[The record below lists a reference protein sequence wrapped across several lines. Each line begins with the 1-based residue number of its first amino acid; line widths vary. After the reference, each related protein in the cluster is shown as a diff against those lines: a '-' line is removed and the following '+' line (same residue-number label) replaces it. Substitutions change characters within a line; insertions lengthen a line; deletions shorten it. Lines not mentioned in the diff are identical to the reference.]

1 MSKHTPPSSRTADNR
16 PRPMSHQRCLPTGR
30 RNLVALEVAIELV
43 AAIHR
48 IGLQQRGIA
57 PLKDQL
63 YRAAD
68 NTALRLSE
76 ANGRTM
82 GNRTQHIEGAYGE
95 CQEVRTALTLL
106 SARGIAIPEAVLR
119 QANRLGG
126 LIYGLLR
133 AERRSGRT

>member
-1 MSKHTPPSSRTADNR
+1 MFN
-16 PRPMSHQRCLPTGR
+16 QRCLPTGR

-43 AAIHR
+43 ARIHT

-57 PLKDQL
+57 HLKDQL

-95 CQEVRTALTLL
+95 CQELRTALRLL
-106 SARGIAIPEAVLR
+106 SARGIAVPETVAH
-119 QANRLGG
+119 QADRLGG

-133 AERRSGRT
+133 AERRHR

>member
-1 MSKHTPPSSRTADNR
+1 MSQHTPPSRHPS
-16 PRPMSHQRCLPTGR
+16 SHHRRLPSGR
-30 RNLVALEVAIELV
+30 RNLVALEVAFEIVE
-43 AAIHR
+43 AIHR
-48 IGLQQRGIA
+48 LGLQQRGIA

-82 GNRTQHIEGAYGE
+82 GNRYLHIEGAYGE
-95 CQEVRTALTLL
+95 CQEMRTALRLI
-106 SARGIAIPEAVLR
+106 SARGIAIPESLTQ

-126 LIYGLLR
+126 LLYGLLR
-133 AERRSGRT
+133 AERRTR

>member
-1 MSKHTPPSSRTADNR
+1 
-16 PRPMSHQRCLPTGR
+16 MSHQRCLPTGR
-30 RNLVALEVAIELV
+30 RNLVALEVAFELA

-57 PLKDQL
+57 HLKDQL

-68 NTALRLSE
+68 NTVLRLSE

-82 GNRTQHIEGAYGE
+82 GNRTVHIEGAYGE
-95 CQEVRTALTLL
+95 CQELRSALRLI
-106 SARGIAIPEAVLR
+106 SIRGIAIPETVLR

-133 AERRSGRT
+133 AERRTDTT